1 MSRNRFEDRLNGIP
15 EFCQC
20 PTHTETLEAAL
31 AGQEL
36 DAERCETHFG
46 PKRAREQKLAAE
58 RERREALDRNY
69 AVVLT
74 MREEDEARRASDAG
88 ETSDAFHNLV
98 RRKLGPPRP
107 NGREQMP
114 LGAGAAQ
121 IASLLG
127 MGNGDLPHDAA

>member
-46 PKRAREQKLAAE
+46 SKRAREQKLAAE
-58 RERREALDRNY
+58 RERREEVDRNF
-69 AVVLT
+69 AVIKT
-74 MREEDEARRASDAG
+74 MREEDEARRASDEG
-88 ETSDAFHNLV
+88 TSGDPFHDLV

-107 NGREQMP
+107 NSRDQMP

-127 MGNGDLPHDAA
+127 MTNADLPPDAA